1 MQKKLNHLFSLF
13 LFLFL
18 ISQNIQ
24 ANTDP
29 LLKNKNLEHLKQT
42 ALADD
47 YSYFVAESL
56 TTEFG
61 ARQAG
66 SQAEINSINW
76 LEQQLQEIGL
86 TQINKQKVPV
96 RNWRRH
102 AASAQVTQPYQHQ
115 LVTTSLGGSIS
126 TTHNGINAQVIRFNS
141 IEDLRSAK
149 PEAVKDK
156 IVYIAKALKQDVH
169 SNEYIKTL
177 NIRQQGA
184 IVAAKLGA
192 KAVIVRSLTTLNSR
206 IAHTG
211 SVLYQA
217 DVKKIPAA
225 AISSVDAD
233 LLDRLF
239 TKNLPVHLT
248 LTLNNTEDKWLNS
261 YNLVA
266 DIPGTEQ
273 PDEIILL
280 IAHIDSWDL
289 GTGALDNAA
298 GVGIMLATIKQLMNL
313 EQAPKRSI
321 RLAILTNSQLK
332 QSGMQTFIKTYKDEL
347 NQIVAVAESDLGAD
361 FITRLDTHLPTS
373 KLTDV
378 DYLHTLVNDLN
389 IERGHNSSTASTNSK
404 YLLPYNVPVVNW
416 VQDSQEYFKYL
427 HSANDTFDKVK
438 LESLQQ
444 NVAVYSLFAYVLANS
459 DIDFRAETTKTEE
472 Q

>member
-1 MQKKLNHLFSLF
+1 MQKIFNPLFSLF
-13 LFLFL
+13 LFLSL
-18 ISQNIQ
+18 TSQSIQ

-47 YSYFVAESL
+47 YSYFIAESL

-76 LEQQLQEIGL
+76 LEQQLTEIGL
-86 TQINKQKVPV
+86 THIHKQTVPV

-102 AASAQVTQPYQHQ
+102 LASAQVTQPYQHQ

-126 TTHNGINAQVIRFNS
+126 TPRQGINAQVVRFNS

-149 PEAVKDK
+149 PEAVEGK
-156 IVYIAKALKQDVH
+156 IVYIAKALKQDMH

-192 KAVIVRSLTTLNSR
+192 KAVVVRSLTTLNSR

-239 TKNLPVHLT
+239 TKNLPIHLT
-248 LTLNNTEDKWLNS
+248 LTLNNSEDKWLNS

-273 PDEIILL
+273 ADEVILL

-298 GVGIMLATIKQLMNL
+298 GVGIMLATMKQLL
-313 EQAPKRSI
+313 SLDQAPKRTI

-332 QSGMQTFIKTYKDEL
+332 QTGMHTFIKEYKNDL
-347 NQIVAVAESDLGAD
+347 DQIIAVAESDLGAD
-361 FITRLDTHLPTS
+361 FITRLDTQLPTN
-373 KLTDV
+373 KLSEA

-404 YLLPYNVPVVNW
+404 HLLKYKVPVFNW
-416 VQDSQEYFKYL
+416 VQDSSEYFKYL

-459 DIDFRAETTKTEE
+459 DIDFRSEPTKTEE
-472 Q
+472 P

>member
-1 MQKKLNHLFSLF
+1 MQKKFNHLFSLF
-13 LFLFL
+13 LFFFL
-18 ISQNIQ
+18 ITPNTQ

-47 YSYFVAESL
+47 YAYFVAETL

-76 LEQQLQEIGL
+76 LENQLKEIGIK
-86 TQINKQKVPV
+86 QISRQKVPV

-102 AASAQVTQPYQHQ
+102 LASAKVTQPYQHQ
-115 LVTTSLGGSIS
+115 LVTTSLGGSVS
-126 TTHNGINAQVIRFNS
+126 TPREGINAEVVRFNS

-149 PEAVKDK
+149 PESVKDK
-156 IVYIAKALKQDVH
+156 IVYIAKALKPDVH
-169 SNEYIKTL
+169 SNQYIKAL

-192 KAVIVRSLTTLNSR
+192 KAVVVRSLTTLNSR

-217 DVKKIPAA
+217 GVNKIPAA

-239 TKNLPVHLT
+239 TKNLPVQLT
-248 LTLNNTEDKWLNS
+248 LTLKNSEDKWLNS
-261 YNLVA
+261 YNLIA
-266 DIPGTEQ
+266 DIPGSKQ
-273 PDEIILL
+273 ADEVILL
-280 IAHIDSWDL
+280 MAHIDSWDL

-298 GVGIMLATIKQLMNL
+298 GVGIMLATLKQLMSL
-313 EQAPKRSI
+313 DQPPKRSI
-321 RLAILTNSQLK
+321 RLAILTNSQVT
-332 QSGMQTFIKTYKDEL
+332 QAGMQSFIKTYKSDFK
-347 NQIVAVAESDLGAD
+347 QIIAAAESDLGAD
-361 FITRLDTHLPTS
+361 FIKRLDTKLTTS
-373 KLTDV
+373 KLADV
-378 DYLHTLVNDLN
+378 DYLHMLVSDLD
-389 IERGHNSSTASTNSK
+389 ISRGHNSSTASTNSK
-404 YLLPYNVPVVNW
+404 YLLKYNVPVFNW
-416 VQDSQEYFKYL
+416 VQDSSEYFKYL
-427 HSANDTFDKVK
+427 HSANDTFDKIK

-459 DIDFRAETTKTEE
+459 DIDFRTEPTKTDE